1 MTQHELIGAAL
12 FFVSVVFSYLVNG
25 LMLKFSHSL
34 GIREQGEVQIRWA
47 STSKPAL
54 GGIAFYIVFLFSLAL
69 FSVISDQL
77 NLLENKQ
84 MLGLILSSSLGFI
97 IGLADDAYNTRPLL
111 KFLGQVTCGLILVA
125 SGTTINISPNETLN
139 HLLTLFWVVGIMNSV
154 NMLDNMDAVT
164 ATVSISIM
172 AGAIMVLYQTHGQDL
187 ILYFILLGC
196 MGALL
201 GFLFYNWHPSK
212 MYMGDTGSQF
222 LGIFLA
228 AVGIICF
235 WNTPFDRIVQ
245 MQSKQLVFSVIL
257 FLIPIVDTTT
267 VTINRLMKGKSPFV
281 GGRDHTTHHLSY
293 LGLSDRQVVLVF
305 AGINIIGL
313 FVAYN
318 IIESYSWDWGTFALY
333 ALFPFGVFGV
343 LYYIS
348 RTSKPKKNS

>member
-25 LMLKFSHSL
+25 LMLKFSHTL
-34 GIREQGEVQIRWA
+34 GIREEGEVQIRWA

-69 FSVISDQL
+69 FSVISDQP

-111 KFLGQVTCGLILVA
+111 KFLGQVTCGLILIA

-139 HLLTLFWVVGIMNSV
+139 HLLTLFWVIGIMNSV

-164 ATVSISIM
+164 ATVSMSIM
-172 AGAIMVLYQTHGQDL
+172 AGAIMVLYQTRGQDL

-196 MGALL
+196 MGALV

-228 AVGIICF
+228 AVGIMCF
-235 WNTPFDRIVQ
+235 WNTPFDQIVQ

-305 AGINIIGL
+305 AGINLAGL
-313 FVAYN
+313 FFAYR
-318 IIESYSWDWGTFALY
+318 IIQSYSWDWGSFFAFALY
-333 ALFPFGVFGV
+333 PIGVFGV

-348 RTSKPKKNS
+348 RTSKPKKRS